1 MFKKGEAPNYI
12 ILLWLTLSVLFLIPS
27 AAQSQPAGIKFSHL
41 TTAEGL
47 SQSSVRCIL
56 KDRYGFLWFG
66 TRDGLNRYDGY
77 NFKVYRNDVK
87 KPGSLPSNHILT
99 LSEDKA
105 GNLWVG
111 TITGGI
117 SRYDRKSDSFITY
130 THKGDNTSTLSNPA
144 VLSILEDSYGNFWV
158 GTYRNL
164 NLFNRKTGKATRMD
178 LSPVISNASIFDIYE
193 DRNRQLWIA
202 TGDGLYSYNQETK
215 QLKPW
220 LHDPRNPKSISSN
233 SIEAIYQDAKGYLWV
248 GTESSGLNRLDLKT
262 GNFKRYMHQ
271 PGDSKSLNDNYI
283 STIIDAGN
291 ENLWLGTESGLE
303 YFDTS
308 KEIFTNYS
316 MDQGNEF
323 SLSNNSISALYH
335 DNQGILW
342 VGTYSGGIN
351 KYVESINFFE
361 HTRSHTNHPGSLSA
375 NVVTSFAEDEK
386 GNIWVGTDGGGLNLL
401 KKGAH
406 RHQYVKSAGTRNG
419 LANNIIQAIIYSRQ
433 SKKLWIGTYG
443 GGLNEYD
450 PETGNFKRYIA
461 GSGEKNLSGNTIY
474 TLLEDRSGNIWVG
487 TNGNGLN
494 VIDKK
499 TGQIRKF
506 AYQKNDRR
514 SLSNDFIQTLFED
527 KSGNI
532 WIGTYFGGISVYNPS
547 TGHFRRYD
555 QSNSKLKS
563 DIVISISGD
572 RKGRIWVGTS
582 GGGLALYE
590 PKADDFKVYGESEG
604 LPNNVIHSV
613 LEDAKGFLWIS
624 TNSGVSRM
632 DPVKR
637 SFRNFTVDNGLQGL
651 EFLARS
657 SLLASDGTMY
667 FGGNKGY
674 NHFDPLKPMKAAIT
688 ARVVLTNFMLFNR
701 PILAGPNSVLKQEIS
716 LTKSITLPYDQS
728 VLEFEFASLNYTVPN
743 RNDYAYILEGFDK
756 AWNYVGTR
764 RTATYTNLDPGEYT
778 FKVKSAN
785 TDGVW
790 SDESTSVQVTITPP
804 FWATWWFRTLFIIAV
819 SGSVYF
825 IYRRRIQAI
834 RRQKNRLEKLVS
846 KRTEEL
852 NLQSNQLQVLNEE
865 LIEQREHEAR
875 AREEAEK
882 ANQAKSIFLATMSHE
897 IRTPMNGVLG
907 MASLLCE
914 TKLDSEQHEF
924 AETIRNSG
932 EALLSVINDILDFS
946 KIESG
951 NLDLDPHDFVLR
963 QLIEDVMDLFAAK
976 AAKNGI
982 DLVYQIDPL
991 IPAQLNADGLR
1002 LRQILINLI
1011 GNAMKFTASGE
1022 IFLKV
1027 SKQGADKDGCINLQ
1041 FEVIDTGIGISKDKI
1056 HRLFKAFSQIDSS
1069 TTRRY
1074 GGTGL
1079 GLVICE
1085 RLVQLL
1091 GGAIT
1096 VESEEGKG
1104 SIFTFTINAGIS
1116 DQPVILFN
1124 KFDLGS
1130 HRGKQ
1135 VLIVDDNATNLRILN
1150 IQMEQWGLIPVQCS
1164 SGKTALDYLKLNPI
1178 DLVVTDMQMPEMDGV
1193 ELSTA
1198 IKKEFPLLPII
1209 LLSSIGDETKTK
1221 YPFLFSSVLTKPAK
1235 QQHLGKLIQMALEKG
1250 NETSALP
1257 SQKVAAGIL
1266 SADFALQYPLN
1277 ILIAEDNL
1285 TNQLLIRKILE
1296 RLGYSADLVTNGKQ
1310 VIERLKVQDYDVILM
1325 DVQMPEMDGLEAT
1338 KLIRSEF
1345 RTQPQ
1350 IIAMTANAMVEDKE
1364 DCFKA
1369 GMDHYISKP
1378 LQLALLMDTLMQI
1391 SRQQQAIEANDL
1403 QILE

>member
-1 MFKKGEAPNYI
+1 MLKKGIVLIYI
-12 ILLWLTLSVLFLIPS
+12 FLIWLTTGLAILTPIR
-27 AAQSQPAGIKFSHL
+27 ANAQPTGIKFSHL

-47 SQSSVRCIL
+47 SQTSVRCIL

-77 NFKVYRNDVK
+77 NFKVYRNDVNK
-87 KPGSLPSNHILT
+87 TGSLPSNHILT
-99 LSEDKA
+99 LYEDKS

-117 SRYDRKSDSFITY
+117 SRYDRKTDSFVTY
-130 THKGDNTSTLSNPA
+130 THSSKNASTLSNPA
-144 VLSILEDSYGNFWV
+144 VLSLLEDSYGNFWV

-164 NLFNRKTGKATRMD
+164 NLFDRKTGKATRMN
-178 LSPVISNASIFDIYE
+178 LSAVVSNASIFDIYE
-193 DRNRQLWIA
+193 DRNKTLWIA
-202 TGDGLYSYNQETK
+202 TGDGLYSYDHKTQK
-215 QLKPW
+215 LKPW
-220 LHDPRNPKSISSN
+220 LHDPKNPKSISSN
-233 SIEAIYQDAKGYLWV
+233 SIETIHEGPKGYLWI
-248 GTESSGLNRLDLKT
+248 GTESSGLNRMDPKT
-262 GNFKRYMHQ
+262 GDFKRYKHE
-271 PGDSKSLNDNYI
+271 PGNSQSLVDNYI
-283 STIIDAGN
+283 STIIDAGDG
-291 ENLWLGTESGLE
+291 NLWLGTESGLE
-303 YFDTS
+303 YFDTE

-323 SLSNNSISALYH
+323 SLSNNSVSALYH

-361 HTRSHTNHPGSLSA
+361 HTRSHSGKPGTLSA

-386 GNIWVGTDGGGLNLL
+386 GNVWIGTDGGGLNVLRKGSL
-401 KKGAH
+401 KH
-406 RHQYVKSAGTRNG
+406 EHVKASGNRGG
-419 LANNIIQAIIYSRQ
+419 LANNIIQTIIYAKK
-433 SKKLWIGTYG
+433 SKRIWIGTYG
-443 GGLNEYD
+443 GGLNEFN
-450 PETGNFKRYIA
+450 PETGNFKWYV
-461 GSGEKNLSGNTIY
+461 GGTGEKNLSGNTIY
-474 TLLEDRSGNIWVG
+474 TLLEDRAGNIWVG

-494 VIDKK
+494 VIDHK
-499 TGQIRKF
+499 TGLIRKF
-506 AYQKNDRR
+506 SYQKDNPR
-514 SLSNDFIQTLFED
+514 SISNDFIQALYED
-527 KSGNI
+527 KAGNI

-547 TGHFRRYD
+547 TGNFRRYD
-555 QSNSKLKS
+555 QSNSRLKS
-563 DIVISISGD
+563 DIIVSISGD
-572 RKGRIWVGTS
+572 RKGGIWVGTS
-582 GGGLALYE
+582 GGGLASYNA
-590 PKADDFKVYGESEG
+590 KTDDFTVFVEKHG
-604 LPNNVIHSV
+604 LPNNVINSV
-613 LEDAKGFLWIS
+613 VEDKNGYLWIS
-624 TNSGVSRM
+624 TNSGMSRM
-632 DPVKR
+632 NPGKR

-651 EFLARS
+651 EFLARA

-674 NHFDPLKPMKAAIT
+674 NHFDPLKPMKPAIT
-688 ARVVLTNFMLFNR
+688 SRVVLTNFMLFNR
-701 PILAGPNSVLKQEIS
+701 PIVAGPNSPLKQEIS

-743 RNDYAYILEGFDK
+743 RNNYAYILEGFDQ

-778 FKVKSAN
+778 FKVKAAN
-785 TDGVW
+785 ADGVW
-790 SDESTSVQVTITPP
+790 SDESTSVQITITPP
-804 FWATWWFRTLFIIAV
+804 FWETWWFRMLFILTV

-825 IYRRRIQAI
+825 FYRRRIQAI
-834 RRQKNRLEKLVS
+834 RRQKDRLEKLVS
-846 KRTEEL
+846 IRTEEL

-865 LIEQREHEAR
+865 LIEQREHEAK

-914 TKLDSEQHEF
+914 TRLDSEQQEF

-963 QLIEDVMDLFAAK
+963 QLIEEVMDLFAAK

-991 IPAQLNADGLR
+991 IPVQLNTDGLR

-1027 SKQGADKDGCINLQ
+1027 GTSGVNKDGKIDLQ
-1041 FEVIDTGIGISKDKI
+1041 FEVIDTGIGISEDKI

-1085 RLVQLL
+1085 RLVHLL
-1091 GGAIT
+1091 GGEIS

-1104 SIFTFTINAGIS
+1104 SVFAFTISSGIS
-1116 DQPVILFN
+1116 DQPVIVYN
-1124 KFDLGS
+1124 KFDLAS
-1130 HRGKQ
+1130 HKGKR
-1135 VLIVDDNATNLRILN
+1135 VLLVDDNATNLRILN
-1150 IQMEQWGLIPVQCS
+1150 IQMEQWGLTPVQCP
-1164 SGKTALDYLKLNPI
+1164 SGESALHYLQENTVE
-1178 DLVVTDMQMPEMDGV
+1178 LVLTDMQMPEMDGV
-1193 ELSTA
+1193 ELSRA
-1198 IKKEFPLLPII
+1198 IKKEHPSLPII

-1221 YPFLFSSVLTKPAK
+1221 YPFLFNSVLTKPAK

-1250 NETSALP
+1250 KEPIAPTKA
-1257 SQKVAAGIL
+1257 VAAGVL

-1285 TNQLLIRKILE
+1285 TNQMLIKKILE
-1296 RLGYSADLVTNGKQ
+1296 RLGYVADLVSDGKQ
-1310 VIERLKVQDYDVILM
+1310 VIERLKVQEYDVILM

-1338 KLIRSEF
+1338 RMIRSNF
-1345 RTQPQ
+1345 LNQPQ

-1364 DCFKA
+1364 DCFRA

-1378 LQLALLMDTLMQI
+1378 LQLTLLMDTLMLVHQA
-1391 SRQQQAIEANDL
+1391 QQAVTANDL
-1403 QILE
+1403 QSIE

>member
-1 MFKKGEAPNYI
+1 MFKKGKA
-12 ILLWLTLSVLFLIPS
+12 LLSLFAIVLTASFVYLKPGS
-27 AAQSQPAGIKFSHL
+27 AYGQPIGIKFSHL

-77 NFKVYRNDVK
+77 NFKIYRNDVNK
-87 KPGSLPSNHILT
+87 SASLPSNHILT
-99 LSEDKA
+99 LYEDRS

-117 SRYDRKSDSFITY
+117 SRYNRESDSFVTY
-130 THKGDNTSTLSNPA
+130 THDSSNSSTLSNPA
-144 VLSILEDSYGNFWV
+144 VLSMLEDSYGNFWV

-164 NLFNRKTGKATRMD
+164 NLFNRKTGKATRLN
-178 LSPVISNASIFDIYE
+178 LSPVISNASIFDLYE
-193 DRNRQLWIA
+193 DSNKQIWIG
-202 TGDGLYSYNQETK
+202 TGDGLYSYNPKTE

-220 LHDPRNPKSISSN
+220 LHDPKNQLTISSN
-233 SIEAIYQDAKGYLWV
+233 SIEAIFEDKKGFLWF
-248 GTESSGLNRLDLKT
+248 GTESSGLNRLDPKT
-262 GNFKRYMHQ
+262 GNFKRFMHQ
-271 PGDSKSLNDNYI
+271 PGNSRSLNDNYI
-283 STIIDAGN
+283 STIIDAGKG
-291 ENLWLGTESGLE
+291 NLWLGTEQGLE
-303 YFDTS
+303 YFNTTE
-308 KEIFTNYS
+308 EIFTNYS

-323 SLSNNSISALYH
+323 SLSNNSVSSIYH

-361 HTRSHTNHPGSLSA
+361 HSRSHLNVPGSLSA
-375 NVVTSFAEDEK
+375 NVVTSFAEDDK
-386 GNIWVGTDGGGLNLL
+386 GNIWIGTDGGGLNFV
-401 KKGAH
+401 KKGAKK
-406 RHQYVKSAGTRNG
+406 HQYIMSSGSKEG
-419 LANNIIQAIIYSRQ
+419 LANNIIQTIIYAKQ

-443 GGLNEYD
+443 GGLNQYD
-450 PETGNFKRYIA
+450 PETGKFISYVA
-461 GSGEKNLSGNTIY
+461 GPGNHDLSGNTIY
-474 TLLEDRSGNIWVG
+474 TLLEDRVGNIWVG
-487 TNGNGLN
+487 TNGDGLN
-494 VIDKK
+494 VIDHK
-499 TGQIRKF
+499 TGLIRKF
-506 AYQKNDRR
+506 AYQKDNLK
-514 SLSNDFIQTLFED
+514 SLSNDFIQSLFED
-527 KSGNI
+527 RSGNI
-532 WIGTYFGGISVYNPS
+532 WVGTYFGGISVLNPS
-547 TGHFRRYD
+547 TGHFRRYN

-572 RKGRIWVGTS
+572 SKGHIWIGTS

-590 PKADDFKVYGESEG
+590 PKVDDFKIYGKTEG
-604 LPNNVIHSV
+604 LPNDVINSV
-613 LEDAKGFLWIS
+613 LEDSKGFLWIS
-624 TNSGVSRM
+624 TNSGLSSM

-637 SFRNFTVDNGLQGL
+637 LFRNFTVDNGLQGL

-674 NHFDPLKPMKAAIT
+674 NRFDPLRPMKAAIT
-688 ARVVLTNFMLFNR
+688 AKVVLTNFMLFNR
-701 PILAGPNSVLKQEIS
+701 PIIAGPHSVLKQEIS
-716 LTKSITLPYDQS
+716 RTKSITLPYDQS
-728 VLEFEFASLNYTVPN
+728 VLELEFASQNYTVPN

-756 AWNYVGTR
+756 AWNYVGNR
-764 RTATYTNLDPGEYT
+764 RTATYTNLDPGEYI
-778 FKVKSAN
+778 FKVKAAN
-785 TDGVW
+785 SDGVW
-790 SDESTSVQVTITPP
+790 STEETSLLILITPP
-804 FWATWWFRTLFIIAV
+804 FWATWWFRTLIIIAV

-825 IYRRRIQAI
+825 LYRRRIQTI
-834 RRQKNRLEKLVS
+834 RRQKDRLEKLVS
-846 KRTEEL
+846 IRTEEL

-865 LIEQREHEAR
+865 LIEQREHEAK

-976 AAKNGI
+976 AAKSGI

-991 IPAQLNADGLR
+991 IPAQLHTDALR

-1027 SKQGADKDGCINLQ
+1027 NKVGVDNDGHIGLQ
-1041 FEVIDTGIGISKDKI
+1041 FEVMDTGIGISKDKI
-1056 HRLFKAFSQIDSS
+1056 SRLFKAFSQIDSS
-1069 TTRRY
+1069 TTRKY

-1085 RLVQLL
+1085 RLVHLL

-1104 SIFTFTINAGIS
+1104 SIFSFRINAGVS
-1116 DQPVILFN
+1116 NQPIIVFN
-1124 KFDLGS
+1124 KFNLAS
-1130 HRGKQ
+1130 HTGKQ

-1150 IQMEQWGLIPVQCS
+1150 LQMEQWGLTAVQCS
-1164 SGKTALDYLKLNPI
+1164 SGKSALDYLKLNAV

-1193 ELSTA
+1193 ELSTK
-1198 IKKEFPLLPII
+1198 IKRELPSLPII

-1221 YPFLFSSVLTKPAK
+1221 YPFLFSAVLTKPAK
-1235 QQHLGKLIQMALEKG
+1235 QQHLGKLIQMALEQGK
-1250 NETSALP
+1250 EASALP
-1257 SQKVAAGIL
+1257 DQKVSAGVL
-1266 SADFALQYPLN
+1266 SADFALQFPLN

-1285 TNQLLIRKILE
+1285 TNQLLIKKILE
-1296 RLGYSADLVTNGKQ
+1296 RLGYTADLVTDGKQ

-1338 KLIRSEF
+1338 RIIRSELSS
-1345 RTQPQ
+1345 QPQ
-1350 IIAMTANAMVEDKE
+1350 IIGMTANAMVEDKE

-1378 LQLALLMDTLMQI
+1378 LQLALLMETLTLA
-1391 SRQQQAIEANDL
+1391 SKQQQTV
-1403 QILE
+1403 